1 MTDIVEIDYDGTEVV
16 EIGYVSGGFIPV
28 PGPKGDTGEQGP
40 QGIQGIQGPAGE
52 TGPAGTPGAD
62 GEDGIDGVDGAS
74 AYQLALAGGFVGT
87 LPEWL
92 ASLEG
97 PEGPQGI
104 QGEPGVQGD
113 PGEPGEDG
121 LDGLGVPAGGTTGQY
136 LVKASNADN
145 DTEWITSGGG
155 GGEAGPPGDSAY
167 QVAVDN
173 GFVGTEVEWLASL
186 VGPEG
191 PQGDQGIQGIQGIQG
206 VTGNTG
212 LTGADGDSAY
222 QVALDNGFVGTE
234 LEWLASLIGPEGPQ
248 GDEGPQGIQGE
259 TGDTGLTGADGDSA
273 YQVALDNGFV
283 GTQVAWLASL
293 VGPEGPQGDQG
304 VQGIQGVP
312 GEDGSQGV
320 PGNDGAPGE
329 DGLSAYQLA
338 VADGFVGT
346 LPEWLESLVGPEG
359 PEGPQGDQGI
369 QGVPGND
376 GADGDQGIQGET
388 GLTGAPGAGFLT
400 YSISGAVA
408 TGVGTFRLYNDSGV
422 SWTITAVRA
431 TVGTAPTGAT
441 LIVDVNKNGTTIFTT
456 QANRPTIAVSTNTIK
471 RTNMD
476 VTTLADGDYL
486 TVDVDQV
493 GSTVAGSNLVVQ
505 IAVV

>member
-62 GEDGIDGVDGAS
+62 GVDGIDGVDGAS

-136 LVKASNADN
+136 LAKASNADN
-145 DTEWITSGGG
+145 DTHWITSGGG
-155 GGEAGPPGDSAY
+155 GEEGPPGASAY
-167 QVAVDN
+167 EVAVDN

-206 VTGNTG
+206 VTG
-212 LTGADGDSAY
+212 
-222 QVALDNGFVGTE
+222 
-234 LEWLASLIGPEGPQ
+234 
-248 GDEGPQGIQGE
+248 
-259 TGDTGLTGADGDSA
+259 DTGLTGADGDSA

-283 GTQVAWLASL
+283 GTQAAWLASL

-304 VQGIQGVP
+304 IQGIQGVP

-369 QGVPGND
+369 QGIPGND

-422 SWTITAVRA
+422 SWTIVAVRA

-471 RTNMD
+471 RTNAE